1 MGQTSSNSD
10 KDYLYKV
17 KILDNALNIRE
28 TPSIN
33 GKIKGTITDNS
44 VYRITQES
52 YNSNDGVT
60 WGKLYSGAGW
70 ISLGSKYVQKM

>member
-17 KILDNALNIRE
+17 KVLDNALNIRE

-33 GKIKGTITDNS
+33 GKIKGTITNNG
-44 VYRITQES
+44 VYTIIEES
-52 YNSNDGVT
+52 YNSTDKVT
-60 WGKLYSGAGW
+60 WGKLKSGIGW